1 MKDGKY
7 VVLLDA
13 GHYSYY
19 NQGIIKEYW
28 ESKNNW
34 TQHMLLK
41 NELEKRG
48 FIVYTTRDSQEK
60 DLALYDRGY
69 QCKQCSA
76 DLFLSIHSNAPGADR
91 PDIKGAVVIR
101 SIKAS
106 DMEIKRAGELAGVI
120 GNTMGSGINSI
131 QYKKSEK
138 GDWDYYGV
146 LRGAVAAGCTN
157 SYILERGFHTNAD
170 DCKWLT
176 EAKNLETLAGKLADC
191 IHSWY
196 NNTEPA
202 VTAESTLTKEDNQ
215 MLEFMLLTNMNVRE
229 TPNGNILGVLKA
241 STCVSGSELV
251 TSGSTQW
258 LKIKYEGQDAVVAV
272 LPESKGYAKQLIK
285 TAEAAKEESFTELKN
300 KYEDLMADL
309 QTIKEICSRY

>member
-1 MKDGKY
+1 MNKGKY

-19 NQGIIKEYW
+19 NQGVIKEYW

-34 TQHMLLK
+34 TQHLLLK
-41 NELEKRG
+41 SELEKRG
-48 FIVYTTRDSQEK
+48 FTVYTTRENQEK

-69 QCKQCSA
+69 QCKQYNA
-76 DLFLSIHSNAPGADR
+76 DLFLSVHSNAPGADR

-101 SIKAS
+101 SVNAS
-106 DMEIKRAGELAGVI
+106 GTEIKRAGELAEVI
-120 GNTMGSGINSI
+120 GSAMGSGVNSI
-131 QYKKSEK
+131 QYKKSDK

-176 EAKNLETLAGKLADC
+176 EEKNLKVLAEKLAKC
-191 IHSWY
+191 IQSWY
-196 NNTEPA
+196 NTEPVA
-202 VTAESTLTKEDNQ
+202 NEKPTMSKEDNQ

-241 STCVSGSELV
+241 GTCVNGSELV
-251 TSGSTQW
+251 TNGSTQW
-258 LKIKYEGQDAVVAV
+258 LKIKYEGQNAVVAV
-272 LPESKGYAKQLIK
+272 LPESKGYAKQLLK
-285 TAEAAKEESFTELKN
+285 TAEAAEAESLTELKN
-300 KYEDLMADL
+300 KYEDLMADM
-309 QTIKEICSRY
+309 QAIKEICSRY